1 MLSPGTH
8 CRVGLC
14 GKNLLCGFDTESLIP
29 AMSGSGQETAKDR
42 GINDIT
48 QSVVFPTE
56 KFLFY
61 LKPLPVFLIHHASK
75 KWFSPHQ
82 EFGTCK
88 DYGSFS
94 VCSVGI

>member
-1 MLSPGTH
+1 
-8 CRVGLC
+8 
-14 GKNLLCGFDTESLIP
+14 
-29 AMSGSGQETAKDR
+29 MSGSGQETAKDC

-61 LKPLPVFLIHHASK
+61 LKLLLIYLIHHASK
-75 KWFSPHQ
+75 KWFHLHQ
-82 EFGTCK
+82 EFGTCT

-94 VCSVGI
+94 VCSVGIETI